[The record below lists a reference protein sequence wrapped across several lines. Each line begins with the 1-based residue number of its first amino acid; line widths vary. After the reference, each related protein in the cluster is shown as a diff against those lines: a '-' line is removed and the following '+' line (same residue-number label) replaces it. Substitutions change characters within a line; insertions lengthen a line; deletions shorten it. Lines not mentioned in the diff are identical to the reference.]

1 MALQIFHLRNLLL
14 TKSYLFSV
22 AVCSNCGG
30 YSIDIA
36 KCTGC
41 KRMIKE
47 GAKIMPDPDYKP
59 PPGENANSKKSF
71 MEMKGGPGGG
81 SLRDIRLQQ
90 KPGRRKANSDEPE
103 CIALSSDEDE
113 GDEENEGNFLFSN
126 FSCMFQNPND
136 FIQFELF

>member
-1 MALQIFHLRNLLL
+1 
-14 TKSYLFSV
+14 
-22 AVCSNCGG
+22 
-30 YSIDIA
+30 
-36 KCTGC
+36 
-41 KRMIKE
+41 
-47 GAKIMPDPDYKP
+47 MPDPDYKP

>member
-1 MALQIFHLRNLLL
+1 L
-14 TKSYLFSV
+14 SYLVSPNLSFSV

-113 GDEENEGNFLFSN
+113 GDEENEGNFYFSKK
-126 FSCMFQNPND
+126 
-136 FIQFELF
+136 I